1 MNDDSEKIRPA
12 DVLAMRAGG
21 AAALTRTLGEVDR
34 YVLVRELIKLARQH
48 SLSEPQAEVF
58 AAVFS
63 ELGPARLKLVAWSQ
77 LTSSGGET
85 LSPSSIVLRRIVLRR
100 IVPMIVTGVFG
111 ITVGEAGVG
120 MKPSYKS
127 DEDRAD
133 METMNRP
140 TRNDQ
145 LVDHR
150 VRYEALAT
158 AAQEA
163 GTLRILVGGSV

>member
-1 MNDDSEKIRPA
+1 MNNGKKIVPA
-12 DVLAMRAGG
+12 DVLVMQPAD

-48 SLSEPQAEVF
+48 SLSEPQAEIF
-58 AAVFS
+58 SAVFS
-63 ELGPARLKLVAWSQ
+63 ELGHARLKLVAWSQ

-85 LSPSSIVLRRIVLRR
+85 LSPSSIVLRRIV
-100 IVPMIVTGVFG
+100 PMIVTGVFG

-120 MKPSYKS
+120 MKPTFAS

-133 METMNRP
+133 MEAINGP
-140 TRNDQ
+140 ARNDQ

-150 VRYEALAT
+150 IRYEALAT